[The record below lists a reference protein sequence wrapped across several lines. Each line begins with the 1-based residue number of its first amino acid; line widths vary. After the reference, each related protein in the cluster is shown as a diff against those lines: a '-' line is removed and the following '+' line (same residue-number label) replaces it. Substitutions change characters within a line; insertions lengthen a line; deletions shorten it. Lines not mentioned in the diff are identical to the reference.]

1 MASYFRH
8 TGTSPAHRNR
18 AAYFEM
24 KYPVLDALRRERR
37 MIGRR
42 LGAQLEVI
50 LDERTV
56 AKRMGISATMV
67 NVIASEALYKVA
79 MRMKEPVA

>member
-1 MASYFRH
+1 
-8 TGTSPAHRNR
+8 
-18 AAYFEM
+18 M
-24 KYPVLDALRRERR
+24 KYPPLDALRRERR

-42 LGAQLEVI
+42 IGAQLPAI

-67 NVIASEALYKVA
+67 NVIASEALYKIA
-79 MRMKEPVA
+79 MRMRAPV